1 MSEELQERKDMD
13 PAYMWD
19 LSSLYKDDEAW
30 KADLPNLK
38 PLVEEAASYKGKL
51 KDAKTIREYLDLDQ
65 KLERKLSD
73 LFEYAQ
79 LRRCEDTRAADAQQ
93 MYAQIYGMY
102 VQALSV
108 TAFAAPEIL
117 SLPEDELKQIAE
129 DPVLSDYH
137 LIMQDLLL
145 DKPHT
150 LTADQESL
158 LANFGEVFGAPGNI
172 SETLMD
178 ADMTFED
185 ALDSNGEKHP
195 VTEAGYIELEG
206 SEDRTLRENAFH
218 SFYKSYKG
226 HINTLAATYSAQVK
240 ASCAEARVRHYDS
253 SRQMSMASEH
263 IPEKVYDNLIEAVRR
278 HMPAMYR
285 YVALRKRM
293 LGVDELHYYDLYA
306 PLVSGVDRQ
315 YSYETAQQMVLEAV
329 APLGEDYVSVVK
341 DAFKSHWIDVYPN
354 KGKRSGAFSS
364 GTYDSTPFILT
375 NYTGSLESVSTI
387 AHEMGHSMHT
397 YLAKHAQPSQY
408 ADYTMFVAEIASTVN
423 ENLLVEN
430 LLSKTEDPKERLSLL
445 NQYLENFKG
454 TVYRQTMFAEF
465 EKRAHEIGGRGE
477 SLDPQTLNAIYAEL
491 TRDYFGPDLVM
502 DAEVQYEWSRIPH
515 FYRPFYVYVY
525 ATGYS
530 SAVALSEAIRKEGA
544 PAAKRYKEFL
554 SMGSSLHPLDEL
566 AHAGVD
572 MNTPEPIDEAL
583 TKFESVLDEAE
594 KMADQLGM

>member
-253 SRQMSMASEH
+253 SRHMSMASEH

-502 DAEVQYEWSRIPH
+502 DDEVQYEWSRIPH

-554 SMGSSLHPLDEL
+554 SMGSSQHPLDEL